1 MNFIETDI
9 PGVWMIEPQ
18 VFTDARGYF
27 MEAYKQQEF
36 EQYIGKVNFIQ
47 ENESRSSRGVL
58 RGLHYQLAPYA
69 QAKLVRV
76 IVGTVVDVAVDL
88 RRGSPTFGRHVAVEL
103 SAENKRQLY
112 IPQGFAHGFY
122 VKSETAVF
130 TYKVDNPYMPSHE
143 RGVRYDDPQIGI
155 AWGAAESDPVVTS
168 EKDRLLPFLKEAE
181 INFEELKHND

>member
-47 ENESRSSRGVL
+47 ENESRSSRGVM

-76 IVGTVVDVAVDL
+76 IVGTVVFECL
-88 RRGSPTFGRHVAVEL
+88 RPAF
-103 SAENKRQLY
+103 QLQ
-112 IPQGFAHGFY
+112 PQ
-122 VKSETAVF
+122 
-130 TYKVDNPYMPSHE
+130 
-143 RGVRYDDPQIGI
+143 
-155 AWGAAESDPVVTS
+155 
-168 EKDRLLPFLKEAE
+168 
-181 INFEELKHND
+181 

>member
-58 RGLHYQLAPYA
+58 RGLHYQL
-69 QAKLVRV
+69 
-76 IVGTVVDVAVDL
+76 
-88 RRGSPTFGRHVAVEL
+88 
-103 SAENKRQLY
+103 
-112 IPQGFAHGFY
+112 
-122 VKSETAVF
+122 
-130 TYKVDNPYMPSHE
+130 
-143 RGVRYDDPQIGI
+143 
-155 AWGAAESDPVVTS
+155 
-168 EKDRLLPFLKEAE
+168 LLPLNSIPFNNAGKL
-181 INFEELKHND
+181 